1 MKKLGLFL
9 AVLTAVSFA
18 SCGGALNA
26 PKDAAPERGAAA
38 EPSTYTEYS
47 FFGKNGRASTTG
59 GLVKGHFTKETQQYL
74 YPKYVGTD
82 AVLET
87 SIWSVDYA
95 REARDQFEAAGI
107 RTWDY
112 SETRNPV
119 RDCHFKFNML
129 NVTALV
135 IE

>member
-9 AVLTAVSFA
+9 SALTAVSFA

-38 EPSTYTEYS
+38 EPSSYTGYR
-47 FFGKNGRASTTG
+47 FFGKNGGASVIG
-59 GLVKGHFTKETQQYL
+59 GMVKGHFTKETQQYL
-74 YPKYVGTD
+74 DPKYVGTD
-82 AVLET
+82 TVLET
-87 SIWSVDYA
+87 SIWLVDYA
-95 REARDQFEAAGI
+95 RDARDQFEAAGI

-112 SETRNPV
+112 SETSNPV

-135 IE
+135 IK